1 MECLEPSLEVLQQQ
15 QMKQEAR
22 EKKAAKQLAKGRGKG
37 QKARGPNKQADTT
50 DAAGEPGEG
59 KSSEAKQDDNTEPSK
74 GTPDQS
80 TGADKRKRSE
90 GDTGAANKK
99 QKKAEARSVAS
110 FKLVLVYDAYVS
122 RSGN

>member
-1 MECLEPSLEVLQQQ
+1 M
-15 QMKQEAR
+15 
-22 EKKAAKQLAKGRGKG
+22 QLASLA
-37 QKARGPNKQADTT
+37 KASPAKPSKTTTPSRARAPPISPQAQTN
-50 DAAGEPGEG
+50 A
-59 KSSEAKQDDNTEPSK
+59 SEAK
-74 GTPDQS
+74 
-80 TGADKRKRSE
+80 